1 MTQSNNVLRSRRHDR
16 ALEREDVRRDA
27 AARVA
32 DGTWSSSSP
41 TTAAALAEP
50 AVDLDPA
57 LDVDPAVD
65 VHPLAAAPVDAPP
78 AGAPPRG
85 PVLADPTLAALT
97 AREDAVSLAADAE
110 RRFGSGGG
118 TGDRTAAGGSRTN
131 WSRQYLQR
139 LTAIDVVSGAV
150 ASSLA
155 SVLAFPGASAERKT
169 IVAAVFTV
177 GWMLIL
183 LLNRTYENR
192 HLGLGSEE
200 FKRVLNAGMVI
211 IAVIAVFDFGLKL
224 DLARRYVVV
233 AVPIAVAL
241 DVAGRFVL
249 RRHLHRRRYHGE
261 AMSRVIAVGPMAA
274 VAHMTAQLRTEAY
287 HGLEIVGACIVDTRA
302 DANRS
307 GTDLRDNAE
316 ALNGWDDRLYDELEV
331 PVLGGIEDVGD
342 AVTRL
347 DASVVAVMS
356 TGDLPAG
363 ALRRLA
369 WSLERTGTELLVSP
383 GLVEV
388 AGPRLTIRPYS
399 NLPLLHVDQ
408 PRLSGLSR
416 VLKSG
421 LDRVL
426 AALGLLFLSPF
437 MLLIAVLVRTTSTG
451 PVFFKQTRIGLDGQP
466 FRLIKFRSMVAD
478 ADRQIDLLREQ
489 NENDGV
495 LFKIKRDPRITAV
508 GVKLRRFSLDE
519 LPQLF
524 NVLGGSMS
532 LVGPRPP
539 LPTEVESYHSDVRR
553 RLLVRPGITGLW
565 QVSGR
570 SDLSWDD
577 SVRLDLRYVE
587 NWSMSLDFYILWRTV
602 RAVLG
607 GRGAY

>member
-1 MTQSNNVLRSRRHDR
+1 MTQSRNVLRAHRHDR
-16 ALEREDVRRDA
+16 ALERENPRLGDA
-27 AARVA
+27 SRVA
-32 DGTWSSSSP
+32 AGAWSL
-41 TTAAALAEP
+41 TAPGVAPGPL
-50 AVDLDPA
+50 VDDPA
-57 LDVDPAVD
+57 AVLDEPGVEGRVLD
-65 VHPLAAAPVDAPP
+65 DA
-78 AGAPPRG
+78 RLSDE
-85 PVLADPTLAALT
+85 VLTDPTLAALT
-97 AREDAVSLAADAE
+97 ASDAGVSLVPDTA
-110 RRFGSGGG
+110 RRSGPTGPGGSGSRPRGR
-118 TGDRTAAGGSRTN
+118 GDNVTD

-150 ASSLA
+150 ASTVA
-155 SVLAFPGASAERKT
+155 SVAGFPGASAERKT
-169 IVAAVFTV
+169 LVAAVFTA
-177 GWMLIL
+177 GWIMIL

-200 FKRVLNAGMVI
+200 FKRVLNAGLMI

-233 AVPIAVAL
+233 AVPIAVGL
-241 DVAGRFVL
+241 DIAGRFVL

-261 AMSRVIAVGPMAA
+261 AMSRVVAVGPMAA

-287 HGLEIVGACIVDTRA
+287 HGLEVVGACIVETRG
-302 DANRS
+302 DVGRTGVDGRVGDGS
-307 GTDLRDNAE
+307 VT
-316 ALNGWDDRLYDELEV
+316 GWDDHLYDELEV
-331 PVLGGIEDVGD
+331 PVVGGIEDVGD
-342 AVTRL
+342 AVIRL
-347 DASVVAVMS
+347 DATVVAVMS

-416 VLKSG
+416 LLKSG

-426 AALGLLFLSPF
+426 AALGLLGLSPLL
-437 MLLIAVLVRTTSTG
+437 LLIAVLVKTTSTG
-451 PVFFKQTRIGLDGQP
+451 PVFFRQTRVGLDGEP
-466 FRLIKFRSMVAD
+466 FRLIKFRSMVAG
-478 ADRQIDLLREQ
+478 ADRQIGLLREQ

-495 LFKIKRDPRITAV
+495 LFKMKRDPRITAV
-508 GVKLRRFSLDE
+508 GAKLRRFSLDE

-524 NVLGGSMS
+524 NVLAGSMS

>member
-1 MTQSNNVLRSRRHDR
+1 MTQSHNALRGRRHV
-16 ALEREDVRRDA
+16 AHAELVGE
-27 AARVA
+27 VA
-32 DGTWSSSSP
+32 DLESP
-41 TTAAALAEP
+41 SVIP
-50 AVDLDPA
+50 VMAVPER
-57 LDVDPAVD
+57 VDPAMAD
-65 VHPLAAAPVDAPP
+65 PTIAEPV
-78 AGAPPRG
+78 
-85 PVLADPTLAALT
+85 VADPTLAALPT
-97 AREDAVSLAADAE
+97 APTLPTRGDAVSSATVAE
-110 RRFGSGGG
+110 RRSASSGPGG
-118 TGDRTAAGGSRTN
+118 PRRPGDIPVTRSPATTA
-131 WSRQYLQR
+131 WSRRYLQR

-150 ASSLA
+150 ASTLA
-155 SVLAFPGASAERKT
+155 SILAFPGASGDRRT
-169 IVAAVFTV
+169 LVAAVFTV
-177 GWMLIL
+177 GWVLIL
-183 LLNRTYENR
+183 LLNRAYENR

-200 FKRVLNAGMVI
+200 FKRVLNAGLVI
-211 IAVIAVFDFGLKL
+211 IAVIAVFDFSLKL
-224 DLARRYVVV
+224 DLARRYLVVG
-233 AVPIAVAL
+233 VPIAVLL

-249 RRHLHRRRYHGE
+249 RRHLHRQRYHGQ

-287 HGLEIVGACIVDTRA
+287 HGLQVVGACIVDSHGDLA
-302 DANRS
+302 HHRS
-307 GTDLRDNAE
+307 GTDSAVGDTANS
-316 ALNGWDDRLYDELEV
+316 GWDDRLYDELEV
-331 PVLGGIEDVGD
+331 PILGGIEDAGA
-342 AVTRL
+342 AVTRM

-426 AALGLLFLSPF
+426 AAFGLLCLSPLI
-437 MLLIAVLVRTTSTG
+437 LLIAVLVRTTSNG
-451 PVFFKQTRIGLDGQP
+451 PVFFKQTRIGLDGEP
-466 FRLIKFRSMVAD
+466 FRLVKFRSMVAG

-508 GVKLRRFSLDE
+508 GAKLRRFSLDE

-524 NVLGGSMS
+524 NVLAGSMS

-539 LPTEVESYHSDVRR
+539 LPTEVDSYHSDVRR

-587 NWSMSLDFYILWRTV
+587 NWSMSLDFYILWRTI

>member
-1 MTQSNNVLRSRRHDR
+1 MTPVHDTLP
-16 ALEREDVRRDA
+16 ATTATATPLAE
-27 AARVA
+27 
-32 DGTWSSSSP
+32 P
-41 TTAAALAEP
+41 TTAVHDQP
-50 AVDLDPA
+50 ARPVGSTRLDA
-57 LDVDPAVD
+57 
-65 VHPLAAAPVDAPP
+65 VHPVNRVQAHGPRGGLVDSDVAAGDWTVRD
-78 AGAPPRG
+78 AGA
-85 PVLADPTLAALT
+85 VLADPTLVELTSRPGTVDLT
-97 AREDAVSLAADAE
+97 AGAD
-110 RRFGSGGG
+110 RTDGSGRSTGPAPGG
-118 TGDRTAAGGSRTN
+118 PVVPRPPTVWTRR
-131 WSRQYLQR
+131 YLQR
-139 LTAIDVVSGAV
+139 LTAIDAVSGAC

-155 SVLAFPGASAERKT
+155 SIVAYPGASVEMRYVVALAFT
-169 IVAAVFTV
+169 I
-177 GWMLIL
+177 GWMVIL

-200 FKRVLNAGMVI
+200 FKRVLNAGLLI
-211 IAVIAVFDFGLKL
+211 IAVIAVVDYGLKL
-224 DLARRYVVV
+224 DLARRYIVV
-233 AVPIAVAL
+233 AVPVAVLL

-249 RRHLHRRRYHGE
+249 RRHLHRQRYHGQ
-261 AMSRVIAVGPMAA
+261 AMSRVIAVGPMGA

-287 HGLEIVGACIVDTRA
+287 HGLEVVGACIVDTHGDPHA
-302 DANRS
+302 DAHGYADGGRF
-307 GTDLRDNAE
+307 GAE
-316 ALNGWDDRLYDELEV
+316 VAWDDNLYDELEV
-331 PVLGGIEDVGD
+331 PVVGGLEDVGA
-342 AVTRL
+342 AVDRMHA
-347 DASVVAVMS
+347 DVVAVMS

-408 PRLSGLSR
+408 PRLSGIAR

-426 AALGLLFLSPF
+426 AAFGLLVLSPV
-437 MLLIAVLVRTTSTG
+437 MLVIAVLIRATSAG
-451 PVFFKQTRIGLDGQP
+451 PVFFRQTRIGLDGNP
-466 FRLIKFRSMVAD
+466 FQVVKFRSMVSGAD
-478 ADRQIDLLREQ
+478 KQVDLLREQ
-489 NENDGV
+489 NEKDEV
-495 LFKIKRDPRITAV
+495 LFKIKRDPRITSV

-524 NVLGGSMS
+524 NVLGGTMS

>member
-1 MTQSNNVLRSRRHDR
+1 MKQSHNVLPVRPGTRERRSPSDPDGGER
-16 ALEREDVRRDA
+16 AAVQVVDPTGSGLRGVFDLPATEPTGA
-27 AARVA
+27 APRVV
-32 DGTWSSSSP
+32 DSTPDLGP
-41 TTAAALAEP
+41 LPALAGPESGP
-50 AVDLDPA
+50 RRSQGWTRHYLRR
-57 LDVDPAVD
+57 LTAVD
-65 VHPLAAAPVDAPP
+65 V
-78 AGAPPRG
+78 
-85 PVLADPTLAALT
+85 T
-97 AREDAVSLAADAE
+97 
-110 RRFGSGGG
+110 SG
-118 TGDRTAAGGSRTN
+118 
-131 WSRQYLQR
+131 L
-139 LTAIDVVSGAV
+139 V
-150 ASSLA
+150 ASTLA
-155 SVLAFPGASAERKT
+155 SVFAFPYAPIDRRAL
-169 IVAAVFTV
+169 VAGLFTA
-177 GWMLIL
+177 GWLLIL
-183 LLNRTYENR
+183 MLNRTYENR

-200 FKRVLNAGMVI
+200 FKRVLSAGVLV
-211 IAVIAVFDFGLKL
+211 IAVIAMADYGLKL

-233 AVPIAVAL
+233 AVPIAVVL
-241 DVAGRFVL
+241 DITGRLIL
-249 RRHLHRRRYHGE
+249 RRSLHRRRYRGE
-261 AMSRVIAVGPMAA
+261 AMSRVIAVGPISA

-287 HGLEIVGACIVDTRA
+287 HGLEVVGACIVDSRRDVRPGPVA
-302 DANRS
+302 S
-307 GTDLRDNAE
+307 GEPAVIQ
-316 ALNGWDDRLYDELEV
+316 AWDEGIYDELEV
-331 PVLGGIEDVGD
+331 PVLGGIGEVGA
-342 AVTRL
+342 AVDRMRA
-347 DASVVAVMS
+347 DVVAVVS
-356 TGDLPAG
+356 TGDLPVG

-383 GLVEV
+383 GLIEV

-421 LDRVL
+421 LDKAL
-426 AALGLLFLSPF
+426 AALAVLVLSP
-437 MLLIAVLVRTTSTG
+437 LLLAIAVLVKATSEG
-451 PVFFKQTRIGLDGQP
+451 PVFFRQTRIGLDGQP
-466 FRLIKFRSMVAD
+466 FEVVKFRSMITG
-478 ADRQIDLLREQ
+478 ADRQVHLLQEQ
-489 NENDGV
+489 NEHDGV
-495 LFKIKRDPRITAV
+495 LFKIKRDPRVTAV

-587 NWSMSLDFYILWRTV
+587 NWSMTLDFYIMWRTA

>member
-16 ALEREDVRRDA
+16 AFDREDRRLDA
-27 AARVA
+27 AARVS
-32 DGTWSSSSP
+32 DGTWS
-41 TTAAALAEP
+41 AAVSAGP
-50 AVDLDPA
+50 AVLD
-57 LDVDPAVD
+57 DR
-65 VHPLAAAPVDAPP
+65 APVDAAAPDAVLVDP
-78 AGAPPRG
+78 A
-85 PVLADPTLAALT
+85 LADPLADPILDDPTLAALT
-97 AREDAVSLAADAE
+97 TREGAVSLAADAE
-110 RRFGSGGG
+110 RRFGTGGGG
-118 TGDRTAAGGSRTN
+118 TGDRTATAAARATR

-139 LTAIDVVSGAV
+139 LTAIDVVSGAL

-155 SVLAFPGASAERKT
+155 SLFAFPGASAERKT
-169 IVAAVFTV
+169 VVAALFTV

-200 FKRVLNAGMVI
+200 FKRVLNAGLVI
-211 IAVIAVFDFGLKL
+211 IAAIAVLDFALKL

-249 RRHLHRRRYHGE
+249 RRHLHRLRYHGE
-261 AMSRVIAVGPMAA
+261 AMSRVVAVGPMAA

-287 HGLEIVGACIVDTRA
+287 HGLEVVGACIVETRG
-302 DANRS
+302 DLQRS
-307 GTDLRDNAE
+307 ATDGGESAG
-316 ALNGWDDRLYDELEV
+316 AWDDRLYDELEV
-331 PVLGGIEDVGD
+331 PILGGIEDVGD

-408 PRLSGLSR
+408 PRLSGMSR

-426 AALGLLFLSPF
+426 AALGLLFLSPLL
-437 MLLIAVLVRTTSTG
+437 LLIAVLVRTTSAG
-451 PVFFKQTRIGLDGQP
+451 PVFFKQTRIGLDGEP
-466 FRLIKFRSMVAD
+466 FRLIKFRSMVAG

-508 GVKLRRFSLDE
+508 GAKLRRFSLDE

-524 NVLGGSMS
+524 NVLAGSMS

>member
-1 MTQSNNVLRSRRHDR
+1 
-16 ALEREDVRRDA
+16 
-27 AARVA
+27 
-32 DGTWSSSSP
+32 
-41 TTAAALAEP
+41 
-50 AVDLDPA
+50 
-57 LDVDPAVD
+57 
-65 VHPLAAAPVDAPP
+65 
-78 AGAPPRG
+78 
-85 PVLADPTLAALT
+85 
-97 AREDAVSLAADAE
+97 
-110 RRFGSGGG
+110 
-118 TGDRTAAGGSRTN
+118 
-131 WSRQYLQR
+131 
-139 LTAIDVVSGAV
+139 
-150 ASSLA
+150 
-155 SVLAFPGASAERKT
+155 
-169 IVAAVFTV
+169 
-177 GWMLIL
+177 ML
-183 LLNRTYENR
+183 
-192 HLGLGSEE
+192 
-200 FKRVLNAGMVI
+200 I
-211 IAVIAVFDFGLKL
+211 IAVIAVIDYGLKL
-224 DLARRYVVV
+224 DLARRYIVV
-233 AVPIAVAL
+233 AVPVAVLL

-249 RRHLHRRRYHGE
+249 RRHLHRMRYHGQ
-261 AMSRVIAVGPMAA
+261 AMSRVIAVGPMGA

-287 HGLEIVGACIVDTRA
+287 HGLEVVGACIVDTHGDTHGNANGYA
-302 DANRS
+302 D
-307 GTDLRDNAE
+307 GGPFGAE
-316 ALNGWDDRLYDELEV
+316 VAWDDNLYDELEV
-331 PVLGGIEDVGD
+331 PVVGGLDDVGA
-342 AVTRL
+342 AVDRMHA
-347 DASVVAVMS
+347 DVVAVMS

-416 VLKSG
+416 ILKSG

-426 AALGLLFLSPF
+426 AAIGLLLLSPL
-437 MLLIAVLVRTTSTG
+437 MLVIAALVRFTSAG
-451 PVFFKQTRIGLDGQP
+451 PVFFRQTRIGLDGRP
-466 FRLIKFRSMVAD
+466 FQVVKFRSMVSG
-478 ADRQIDLLREQ
+478 ADRQVDLLREQ
-489 NENDGV
+489 NEKDEV

-524 NVLGGSMS
+524 NVLGGTMS

-587 NWSMSLDFYILWRTV
+587 NWSMSLDFYILWRTI

>member
-1 MTQSNNVLRSRRHDR
+1 MTSSHDTLRGPTVTVTPVDVAAVEARRPVEPAAGAAMDTTVTDARTDR
-16 ALEREDVRRDA
+16 RPDVPPVFPTVFPTVFPVEDWTVRDA
-27 AARVA
+27 
-32 DGTWSSSSP
+32 GSP
-41 TTAAALAEP
+41 
-50 AVDLDPA
+50 
-57 LDVDPAVD
+57 
-65 VHPLAAAPVDAPP
+65 
-78 AGAPPRG
+78 
-85 PVLADPTLAALT
+85 LADPTLVELT
-97 AREDAVSLAADAE
+97 TR
-110 RRFGSGGG
+110 GG
-118 TGDRTAAGGSRTN
+118 TVDLTVDAKPSADPEAAGQAPGGIGGPVTPRPATV
-131 WSRQYLQR
+131 WTRRYLQR
-139 LTAIDVVSGAV
+139 LTAIDAISGV
-150 ASSLA
+150 CASSLA
-155 SVLAFPGASAERKT
+155 SLVAYPGASSDRRIA
-169 IVAAVFTV
+169 VAALFTV
-177 GWMLIL
+177 GWMVIL

-200 FKRVLNAGMVI
+200 FKRVLNAGLLI
-211 IAVIAVFDFGLKL
+211 IAVIAVIDYGLKL
-224 DLARRYVVV
+224 DLARRYIVV
-233 AVPIAVAL
+233 AVPAAVLL

-249 RRHLHRRRYHGE
+249 RRHLHRQRYHGQ
-261 AMSRVIAVGPMAA
+261 AMSRVIAVGPMGA

-287 HGLEIVGACIVDTRA
+287 HGLEVVGACIVDTHG
-302 DANRS
+302 DTRS
-307 GTDLRDNAE
+307 DGGRFGAE
-316 ALNGWDDRLYDELEV
+316 VSWDDNLYDELEV
-331 PVLGGIEDVGD
+331 PVVGGLDDVGA
-342 AVTRL
+342 AVGQMHA
-347 DASVVAVMS
+347 DVVAVMS

-421 LDRVL
+421 LDRAL
-426 AALGLLFLSPF
+426 AGLGLVLLSPL
-437 MLLIAVLVRTTSTG
+437 MLVVAVLVRTTSTG
-451 PVFFKQTRIGLDGQP
+451 PVFFRQTRIGLDGRP
-466 FRLIKFRSMVAD
+466 FQVVKFRSMVSGAD
-478 ADRQIDLLREQ
+478 KQVDLLREQ
-489 NENDGV
+489 NEKDEV

-524 NVLGGSMS
+524 NVLCGTMS

-539 LPTEVESYHSDVRR
+539 LPTEVDSYHSDVRR

-587 NWSMSLDFYILWRTV
+587 NWSMSLDFYIMWRTI